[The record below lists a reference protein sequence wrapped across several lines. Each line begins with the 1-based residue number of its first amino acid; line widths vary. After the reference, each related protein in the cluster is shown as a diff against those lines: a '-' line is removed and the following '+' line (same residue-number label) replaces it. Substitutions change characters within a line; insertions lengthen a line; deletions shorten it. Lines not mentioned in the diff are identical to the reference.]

1 MKNQLSRQP
10 SHLLTRREMIRAGSL
25 GLMGLSMVDV
35 AQWRG
40 QTAMAA
46 SDLPPKRSVIYIF
59 LTGGPSQHDTF
70 DMKPDGPSEYKGEF
84 NPIATRTPGL
94 QICEHLPRLAQRSHL
109 WGLVRSL
116 THKESGHD
124 KGTYVMLTG
133 NTVVP
138 ASFRSSLPQSTDLPS
153 IAAIAGSATR
163 PSNKMPTSVILPE
176 KIYHSNTGVYPGQ
189 FAGLLG
195 SQHEPWLVECT
206 DKPHAYHDYSGA
218 FPKYLFNLHDGVA
231 SDRDNWKFEVPH
243 LKLQEGIHENRFHS
257 RLALLDTIDL
267 QRKNLEQ
274 VANVA
279 NYNRIRENA
288 VSLMA
293 DPKVRQAFNV
303 RQADPK
309 ILERYGDNSFGW
321 SLLMARRLVEAGV
334 NMIQVNLGNFGSW
347 DLHGNNFPLLKNF
360 LFPPTDRAVSALL
373 DDLHESGL
381 LENTLVVMAGEF
393 GRTPRIF
400 NGAPSVYKLPGRD
413 HWAPCQSVLFAG
425 AGVEGGSVIGS
436 SDRNG
441 AYPAS
446 DPQTPENFA
455 ATIYH
460 TLGIPRDANWYDR
473 ANRPYHIYQADPIP
487 NLVS

>member
-1 MKNQLSRQP
+1 MNKSSPGNLN
-10 SHLLTRREMIRAGSL
+10 RREWIRAGSL
-25 GLMGLSMVDV
+25 GLLGISMADV
-35 AQWRG
+35 AQW
-40 QTAMAA
+40 QQQATAADA
-46 SDLPPKRSVIYIF
+46 VPRARNVIYIF

-70 DMKPDGPSEYKGEF
+70 DMKPDGPADYKGEF
-84 NPIATRTPGL
+84 NPIATNTPGL
-94 QICEHLPRLAQRSHL
+94 QICEHLPGLAQRSHL

-133 NTVVP
+133 QSTVP
-138 ASFRSSLPQSTDLPS
+138 PSFRSSQPQSTDLPS
-153 IAAIAGSATR
+153 IAAISGVATR
-163 PSNKMPTSVILPE
+163 PRGNMPTSVILPE

-231 SDRDNWKFEVPH
+231 SDRDDWKFEVPH
-243 LKLQEGIHENRFHS
+243 LKLQEGILENRFRG
-257 RLALLDTIDL
+257 RLDLLDTIDV
-267 QRKNLEQ
+267 QRKNLER
-274 VANVA
+274 VSNVA
-279 NYNRIRENA
+279 NYNRLRQSA
-288 VSLMA
+288 VSLMT
-293 DPKVRQAFNV
+293 DPKVREAFNV
-303 RQADPK
+303 RKANPRT
-309 ILERYGDNSFGW
+309 LERYGDNSFGW
-321 SLLMARRLVEAGV
+321 SLLMARRLVAAGV
-334 NMIQVNLGNFGSW
+334 NMVQVNLGNFGSW

-360 LFPPTDRAVSALL
+360 LLPPTDQAVSALL

-393 GRTPRIF
+393 GRSPRIF
-400 NGAPSVYKLPGRD
+400 NGAPNVYKLPGRD

-425 AGVEGGSVIGS
+425 AGIQGGTVIGS

-455 ATIYH
+455 ATIYQA
-460 TLGIPRDANWYDR
+460 LGIPRDANWYDLT
-473 ANRPYHIYQADPIP
+473 NRPYHIYQADPIP
-487 NLVS
+487 NLLG